1 MSNRYCTA
9 EFFRAAARV
18 LSGDGVLVL
27 SLSTYGAGHEY
38 LSSALARRSGS
49 IWRALAEVFPEV
61 HAAPVNG
68 HLLAAAKRSGTFS
81 FRPAALGERLAA
93 RPQAQPK
100 LIVQA
105 GAQREETPVPPADYF
120 DSLFGNALAVQ
131 MSLDAGERQTNVEDL
146 EHALVAAP
154 VPVNRDGHPVAV
166 AESLALGA
174 EVSEGGAEGR
184 ADVSLAG
191 VLRAW
196 GPWTVG
202 IPVGLG
208 CLLAGFFAL
217 RGRRG
222 ARSSG
227 PLLLVAFAS
236 GLFGMA
242 VEVSLLAAY
251 QNVRGYVYGEIGG
264 IIACFMAG
272 LALGAGWG
280 ERCRARPRRVLWR
293 ALAGALVFT
302 LALPLA
308 VDGLA
313 WCPGLLAA
321 SGFWV
326 LVFIAGFLD
335 GIVFPPLVRC
345 GASGSPEALSSA
357 EGGPDGA
364 EAREAHFGG
373 RAYAWDLAGA
383 ALGALLCGAVWIP
396 LFSLPGAMWAVS
408 GVLLA
413 ALLALSSVPSADR
426 T

>member
-1 MSNRYCTA
+1 
-9 EFFRAAARV
+9 
-18 LSGDGVLVL
+18 
-27 SLSTYGAGHEY
+27 
-38 LSSALARRSGS
+38 
-49 IWRALAEVFPEV
+49 
-61 HAAPVNG
+61 
-68 HLLAAAKRSGTFS
+68 
-81 FRPAALGERLAA
+81 
-93 RPQAQPK
+93 
-100 LIVQA
+100 
-105 GAQREETPVPPADYF
+105 VPPADYF
-120 DSLFGNALAVQ
+120 DSLFGDALAVQ
-131 MSLDAGERQTNVEDL
+131 MTLDAGERQTHVEEL
-146 EHALVAAP
+146 ESALAAAP

-166 AESLALGA
+166 AESLVLGA
-174 EVSEGGAEGR
+174 EASEGGAEDR

-202 IPVGLG
+202 VPVGLG

-217 RGRRG
+217 RGRGR
-222 ARSSG
+222 AAPASASG
-227 PLLLVAFAS
+227 PLLLAAFAA

-272 LALGAGWG
+272 LALGAGCG
-280 ERCRARPRRVLWR
+280 SSVSRRLAPRRVLWR
-293 ALAGALVFT
+293 GLGGALALT

-313 WCPGLLAA
+313 WCPALLAA

-326 LVFIAGFLD
+326 LVFAAGFLD

-345 GASGSPEALSSA
+345 GAEGSA
-357 EGGPDGA
+357 GA
-364 EAREAHFGG
+364 DEARFGG

-396 LFSLPGAMWAVS
+396 QFSLYGSMWAVA

-413 ALLALSSVPSADR
+413 ALLALSPLPTADR
-426 T
+426 G